1 MILKF
6 FFFVSLNIQKSSIFG
21 IVAFLA
27 VSGHALPQGY
37 TEERPEVELVYSRT
51 GVSLFKGRKEEIER
65 EIEKEREREIKINE
79 KGDWGE

>member
-51 GVSLFKGRKEEIER
+51 GVSLFKGRKEEIIER
-65 EIEKEREREIKINE
+65 ESLSVMEKSGLAPIFCA
-79 KGDWGE
+79 

>member
-51 GVSLFKGRKEEIER
+51 GVSLFKGRKEEI
-65 EIEKEREREIKINE
+65 IERERETNRVKVIRERKR
-79 KGDWGE
+79 